1 MTKLYSEEFKS
12 LLQNPHW
19 ANRFIGYGDPD
30 AKILIVGKEC
40 AIDKNNDHFK
50 MYEHEYLQNF
60 TLWRRNVNGMVSTDS
75 VKNWISNPDW
85 GIFNP
90 LAPFKG
96 QLFKVRTNRFQNKG
110 TSRTW
115 YNYQKLINLI
125 RGMGKLD
132 TPQNTSTID
141 FYKDCFITELNDQP
155 RANNKEIS
163 VEESDE
169 IEENIKHRFDMM
181 KETSSFWAHF
191 QTVIL
196 ACGPYADALRKKPE
210 LKNAIFGNARVI
222 SEAKGR
228 KIPQLS
234 SFISNG
240 LLWKIAEQF

>member
-40 AIDKNNDHFK
+40 AIDKNNDPFK

-96 QLFKVRTNRFQNKG
+96 HCLKSELTGFKTKA
-110 TSRTW
+110 
-115 YNYQKLINLI
+115 
-125 RGMGKLD
+125 
-132 TPQNTSTID
+132 
-141 FYKDCFITELNDQP
+141 P
-155 RANNKEIS
+155 RAHGTIIRN
-163 VEESDE
+163 
-169 IEENIKHRFDMM
+169 
-181 KETSSFWAHF
+181 
-191 QTVIL
+191 
-196 ACGPYADALRKKPE
+196 
-210 LKNAIFGNARVI
+210 
-222 SEAKGR
+222 
-228 KIPQLS
+228 
-234 SFISNG
+234 
-240 LLWKIAEQF
+240 